1 MGERH
6 LGDLKLKA
14 GKSKT
19 PDATGIDV
27 RAPAP
32 SRSRQMKRPPLL
44 LAIGSGV
51 LLFGLLLFGVLLLLR
66 PFSEKP
72 TPAPG
77 FVRPSPSPNFLP
89 TPSGETTP
97 TPEPVPTLS
106 GETPAP
112 HRTLTQTLASKFFD
126 YAVGGPLLA
135 PSWWVVPAGLVL
147 IWLAVRVQRKLKERH
162 RETVHRDEAQASVLV
177 SIGETRCLREESSGE
192 GKLIVEDDLQA
203 YAHLRCNFYRLEFS
217 LTMLPDP
224 NRSIERGELRL
235 ELVPDPDQSKLPF
248 FVRLH
253 PEQVVVKE
261 KKKLTTSGDGKATFN
276 IPTVGEVGAEGK
288 RESQTELEVESV
300 TITSFGSGERRGG
313 WRFLATDTRSINT
326 SLTGLTA
333 LVAIPQGK
341 KAHGRFRATAHLRSF
356 KFLPGD
362 VEPDSEAFIEYEF
375 PPTFEVPS
383 ATAPVPYYA

>member
-32 SRSRQMKRPPLL
+32 SRSRQIKRPPLL

-66 PFSEKP
+66 PFPEKP
-72 TPAPG
+72 TPTPG

-89 TPSGETTP
+89 SPSAETTP
-97 TPEPVPTLS
+97 TPEPLPTPTRNPTL
-106 GETPAP
+106 T
-112 HRTLTQTLASKFFD
+112 RTLAFKLFD
-126 YAVGGPLLA
+126 YAVGAPLLA
-135 PSWWVVPAGLVL
+135 TWWWVVPAGLVL
-147 IWLAVRVQRKLKERH
+147 IWVAALVQRKLKGRH
-162 RETVHRDEAQASVLV
+162 RETVHQGEAQASVLV
-177 SIGETRCLREESSGE
+177 SIGETRCLREETPGE

-224 NRSIERGELRL
+224 DRSIERGELRL
-235 ELVPDPDQSKLPF
+235 ELVADPDQSKLPF

-261 KKKLTTSGDGKATFN
+261 KKKLTTSGDGKATFK

-383 ATAPVPYYA
+383 ATAPVPDYA